1 MACPTAL
8 PALGAIKERLYPNV
22 NYPSEGLLL
31 RPFLAFPVTA
41 NRPRY
46 DAYLIKKTCGICAAA
61 FTRLIPVLWD
71 FLLQCRRSLMPVDL
85 QLLTIQLSLPDE
97 GRGPLRLLIVD
108 DDVVHQELLKRAAGR
123 AGYEI
128 SVAASCREAI
138 GWIQSESFDCV
149 ILDLELEDGDGTDVC
164 KVMAE
169 TNYMGSIIIISGTE
183 AARRSAAR
191 AFARSLGI
199 EAQGLPKPVDLA
211 SLRICLAN
219 LRKDLQGLPA
229 IHAWGG
235 AAVGRTKE
243 EHRN

>member
-1 MACPTAL
+1 
-8 PALGAIKERLYPNV
+8 
-22 NYPSEGLLL
+22 
-31 RPFLAFPVTA
+31 
-41 NRPRY
+41 
-46 DAYLIKKTCGICAAA
+46 
-61 FTRLIPVLWD
+61 
-71 FLLQCRRSLMPVDL
+71 MPIDL
-85 QLLTIQLSLPDE
+85 QLLTIELSVPDE
-97 GRGPLRLLIVD
+97 GRGPPRLLIVD
-108 DDVVHQELLKRAAGR
+108 DDMVQQELLKRTARR

-128 SVAASCREAI
+128 SLAASCREAI

-149 ILDLELEDGDGTDVC
+149 ILDLELEDGDGTHVC

-169 TNYMGSIIIISGTE
+169 TNYVGSIIISGTE

-191 AFARSLGI
+191 ALARSLGI

-235 AAVGRTKE
+235 AAVGRIKE

>member
-1 MACPTAL
+1 
-8 PALGAIKERLYPNV
+8 
-22 NYPSEGLLL
+22 
-31 RPFLAFPVTA
+31 
-41 NRPRY
+41 
-46 DAYLIKKTCGICAAA
+46 
-61 FTRLIPVLWD
+61 
-71 FLLQCRRSLMPVDL
+71 MPIDL
-85 QLLTIQLSLPDE
+85 QLLTIERSVPDE
-97 GRGPLRLLIVD
+97 GRGLPRLLIVD
-108 DDVVHQELLKRAAGR
+108 DDVVQQELLKRATGR

-128 SVAASCREAI
+128 SLAASCREAI
-138 GWIQSESFDCV
+138 GWIRSESFDCV

-169 TNYMGSIIIISGTE
+169 TNYTGSIIIISGTE

>member
-1 MACPTAL
+1 
-8 PALGAIKERLYPNV
+8 
-22 NYPSEGLLL
+22 
-31 RPFLAFPVTA
+31 
-41 NRPRY
+41 
-46 DAYLIKKTCGICAAA
+46 
-61 FTRLIPVLWD
+61 
-71 FLLQCRRSLMPVDL
+71 MPIDL
-85 QLLTIQLSLPDE
+85 QSLTIELSAPGE

-108 DDVVHQELLKRAAGR
+108 DDVVQQELLKRTAAR
-123 AGYEI
+123 SGYQVI
-128 SVAASCREAI
+128 LASSCREAI
-138 GWIQSESFDCV
+138 RSIRSESFDCV
-149 ILDLELEDGDGTDVC
+149 ILDYELEDSDDVC

-169 TNYMGSIIIISGTE
+169 TNYAGSIIIISGTE

-199 EAQGLPKPVDLA
+199 AAQGLPKPVDLA
-211 SLRICLAN
+211 SLRVSLAN

>member
-1 MACPTAL
+1 MF
-8 PALGAIKERLYPNV
+8 PAA
-22 NYPSEGLLL
+22 GLRH
-31 RPFLAFPVTA
+31 RPFFGVPGPS
-41 NRPRY
+41 NRPLY
-46 DAYLIKKTCGICAAA
+46 DAYLIKKTCGICPAA
-61 FTRLIPVLWD
+61 FTRITPVLCD
-71 FLLQCRRSLMPVDL
+71 FLLQCRRSLMPTDL
-85 QLLTIQLSLPDE
+85 QLLTIERSVPDE
-97 GRGPLRLLIVD
+97 GRGLPRLLIVD
-108 DDVVHQELLKRAAGR
+108 DDVVQQELLKRATGR

-128 SVAASCREAI
+128 SLAASCREAI
-138 GWIQSESFDCV
+138 GWIRSESFDCV

-169 TNYMGSIIIISGTE
+169 TNYTGSIIIISGTE